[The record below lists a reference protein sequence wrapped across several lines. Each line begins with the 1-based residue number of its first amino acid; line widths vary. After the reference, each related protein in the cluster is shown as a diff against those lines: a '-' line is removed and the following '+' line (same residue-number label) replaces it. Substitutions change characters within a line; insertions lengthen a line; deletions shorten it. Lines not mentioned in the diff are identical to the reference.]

1 MNGLNTKNHLRDAL
15 DRYPLLAQIA
25 INAAVSTGS
34 LLLCTALTPLR
45 LPGLELLGVGVD
57 WPLIWVVSW
66 SVGRLWWVAATG
78 GTVAGLLQDG
88 MTGLTPSHA
97 WGLALVGF
105 LAARLHPRSGETA
118 WVMMALTTFVLVAVS
133 ETVMAAQFAYLYG
146 RDASDVWTLHQR
158 VTLCSAI
165 LSSLW
170 SPIVSLPLSRWWRM
184 MESLGNRP

>member
-1 MNGLNTKNHLRDAL
+1 
-15 DRYPLLAQIA
+15 
-25 INAAVSTGS
+25 
-34 LLLCTALTPLR
+34 
-45 LPGLELLGVGVD
+45 
-57 WPLIWVVSW
+57 
-66 SVGRLWWVAATG
+66 
-78 GTVAGLLQDG
+78 

-105 LAARLHPRSGETA
+105 LTARLHPRSGETA

-146 RDASDVWTLHQR
+146 RDASDVWALHQR

-170 SPIVSLPLSRWWRM
+170 SPVVSLPLARWWRM